1 LIDKDEEEGFM
12 VNTIKM
18 FFAGVV
24 FSLLMGCASQPFN
37 LAVVNEVGI
46 EDIGRFQY
54 YISTKVTMTA
64 AERVRE
70 PDVDKKGTA
79 SIKETSL
86 RDIIIINRNT
96 KGVLMDQRRD
106 DDGLLFLEICFE
118 EKAQDGDKR
127 LIFRP
132 DSPGLERNFYLL
144 YNDLRKRVVPYGDRE
159 YTLDTRSGE
168 RVYLKIKVD
177 KSLIEK
183 KRIHR
188 VKGRKVENQVP

>member
-1 LIDKDEEEGFM
+1 M
-12 VNTIKM
+12 A
-18 FFAGVV
+18 FAGVV

-64 AERVRE
+64 AERLRE
-70 PDVDKKGTA
+70 PDIDKKGTA

-106 DDGLLFLEICFE
+106 DDGFLFLEICFE

-144 YNDLRKRVVPYGDRE
+144 YNDLRKRVVQYGDRE

-188 VKGRKVENQVP
+188 VKGRKVENQAP